1 MVCCC
6 NTIGNVFRLVIV
18 GGCVFALFMQF
29 LNTYSCD
36 LFSFRD
42 STDSIGIWYESMNA
56 GQECNLTEAYTE
68 DSSLVSAAR
77 SAMVLSMICGMVAG
91 GLVLTEWIFCEI
103 CCAGCVQ
110 NLAFIGAWGC
120 GLGVY
125 IIYGIQACGDLKDEF
140 GDDAIANAG
149 SNAIPDGIPTG
160 RNCEWGRGAT
170 YNLLACVSYFGCGI
184 LLCFAPQPKP
194 LCKD

>member
-6 NTIGNVFRLVIV
+6 NTIGSVFRLVIV
-18 GGCVFALFMQF
+18 GGCGFALAMQW
-29 LNTYSCD
+29 LNISSCD
-36 LFSFRD
+36 MFNFRD
-42 STDSIGIWYESMNA
+42 STDTIGVWYESVDGSCDVDAPYSAEGGN
-56 GQECNLTEAYTE
+56 N
-68 DSSLVSAAR
+68 LVSASR
-77 SAMVLSMICGMVAG
+77 SAMSLSMVCGFVG
-91 GLVLTEWIFCEI
+91 GCLVLIEWIFCEI

-125 IIYGIQACGDLKDEF
+125 ALYGIEECGTLEDQL

-149 SNAIPDGIPTG
+149 SDIIPDGIPTG
-160 RNCEWGRGAT
+160 SNCEWGRGAT
-170 YNLLACVSYFGCGI
+170 YNLLACIAYFGCGI
-184 LLCFAPQPKP
+184 LLCCAPQPKP